1 MPILHQVQQDYA
13 ALGADTDL
21 HGMASTLVGVQI
33 VGNEVT
39 IFNVGDSRA
48 YLLTDDANGPSIKLL
63 GMSDGTCRRG
73 RKQRFALIQTLSWRL
88 GKSQIEPIHMAMIT
102 TTGSR
107 FGVGSQFG
115 TLACAWV
122 TGHQRIGL

>member
-1 MPILHQVQQDYA
+1 MVEASQQAYFAIADGVSSGTDPRTASRRLLELSQIRLGAAVAGASLLPILQQVQHEYA

-21 HGMASTLVGVQI
+21 HGMVSTLVGVQI

-48 YLLTDDANGPSIKLL
+48 YLLTDDANGPPIQLL

-73 RKQRFALIQTLSWRL
+73 AS
-88 GKSQIEPIHMAMIT
+88 SD
-102 TTGSR
+102 SR
-107 FGVGSQFG
+107 
-115 TLACAWV
+115 
-122 TGHQRIGL
+122 